1 MICDV
6 ECLPIICSSG
16 VVARSIKY
24 AGRKEVG
31 VVCLPEANVHVEGG
45 CKRRDFHVV
54 CPLAGLA
61 HLLDVLFELLLQ
73 LLLCEIRGVDACGHG
88 RRGLAFGISP
98 HVVHG
103 HVLAVEIRVI
113 SHVFDGGRA

>member
-73 LLLCEIRGVDACGHG
+73 LLLCEVCGVDTRGHG
-88 RRGLAFGISP
+88 TRGLAFGISP
-98 HVVHG
+98 HVIHG
-103 HVLAVEIRVI
+103 HVLAIEI
-113 SHVFDGGRA
+113 